1 MSQQGWN
8 RLAAEFENSVCDI
21 TSTSA
26 PAIEKLVALARPNRR
41 QTLVDA
47 GCGIGTFVERFG
59 KRFGKVV
66 AFDFASAMVKRTRK
80 RCSDLE
86 HAEWA
91 SLPLEDAG
99 DKFGSI
105 AHLAVCM
112 NVITAPSRS
121 LRERQWRSLSELV
134 RPGGHLLVVVPSL
147 ESAEYVAGLDN
158 EAFNSSFEEDNEM
171 VRRNDTDQKH
181 YSRRE
186 LRRTVTNEGFKVI
199 ALRKVSYPWGEDG
212 LELGARKTPW
222 DWACLARK
230 PE

>member
-8 RLAAEFENSVCDI
+8 KLAAKFETSVCDI

-59 KRFGKVV
+59 NRFGKVV
-66 AFDFASAMVKRTRK
+66 AFDFASAMVKRARR
-80 RCSDLE
+80 RCNDLK

-99 DKFGSI
+99 EKFGSI

-112 NVITAPSRS
+112 NVITAPKRS
-121 LRERQWRSLSELV
+121 LRERQWQSLGVLV

-186 LRRTVTNEGFKVI
+186 LRRTVTNEGFDVI

-230 PE
+230 HD

>member
-8 RLAAEFENSVCDI
+8 KLAAEFENSVCDI

-26 PAIEKLVALARPNRR
+26 PAIEKLVALARPGRR

-59 KRFGKVV
+59 EKFGKIV
-66 AFDFASAMVKRTRK
+66 AFDFAHAMVKRARH
-80 RCSDLE
+80 RCRRFD
-86 HAEWA
+86 HAEWHA
-91 SLPLEDAG
+91 LPLEDAG
-99 DKFGSI
+99 ELFGSI
-105 AHLAVCM
+105 ANLAVCL
-112 NVITAPSRS
+112 NVITAPKQG
-121 LRERQWRSLSELV
+121 LRERQWQSLGELV
-134 RPGGHLLVVVPSL
+134 KPGGHLLVVVPSL
-147 ESAEYVAGLDN
+147 ESAEYVASLDS

-186 LRRTVTNEGFKVI
+186 LRRTVTNEGFEVI
-199 ALRKVSYPWGEDG
+199 SLRKVSYPWGEDG
-212 LELGARKTPW
+212 LELNARKTPW

-230 PE
+230 HD

>member
-1 MSQQGWN
+1 MSQHGWN
-8 RLAAEFENSVCDI
+8 KLAAEFENSVCDI

-26 PAIEKLVALARPNRR
+26 PAIATLVALARPNRR

-59 KRFGKVV
+59 ERFGKVV
-66 AFDFASAMVKRTRK
+66 AFDFASAMVKRAKR
-80 RCSDLE
+80 RCSDLKD
-86 HAEWA
+86 AKWA
-91 SLPLEDAG
+91 ALPLEDAG
-99 DKFGSI
+99 EKFGSI
-105 AHLAVCM
+105 ANFAVCL
-112 NVITAPSRS
+112 NVITSPKRS
-121 LRERQWRSLSELV
+121 LRERQWQSLGELV
-134 RPGGHLLVVVPSL
+134 KPGGHLLVVVPSL
-147 ESAEYVAGLDN
+147 ESAEYVASLDR

-186 LRRTVTNEGFKVI
+186 LRRTVTDEGFEVI

-212 LELGARKTPW
+212 LELNARKTPW

-230 PE
+230 HD

>member
-8 RLAAEFENSVCDI
+8 RLAAKFETSVCDI

-59 KRFGKVV
+59 DRFGKVV
-66 AFDFASAMVKRTRK
+66 AFDFANAMVKRARK
-80 RCSDLE
+80 LCNDLE

-99 DKFGSI
+99 ERFGSI

-112 NVITAPSRS
+112 NVITAPKRS
-121 LRERQWRSLSELV
+121 LRERQWQSLGELV
-134 RPGGHLLVVVPSL
+134 RPGGHLLVVVPSF
-147 ESAEYVAGLDN
+147 ESAEYVASLDN
-158 EAFNSSFEEDNEM
+158 EAFNCSFEEDNEM

-186 LRRTVTNEGFKVI
+186 LRRTVTNEGFDVI

-230 PE
+230 NE